1 MSGEYLARLR
11 HSKHDGANG
20 GRPKKLLSHI
30 LKIVSLLDTGSSEE
44 VDAAY
49 RSFAKE
55 VELFKFSMGKI
66 QIIGDTS
73 LREVEAY
80 LELQEELKKEM
91 LRTEEDIV
99 KLKERVAHER
109 VVRKNKEEYAALAK
123 QVETLAPRKQT
134 EKDRTVLVE
143 QTSLLEEQ
151 TAKQTGT
158 MELRKKQFQL
168 LLHVVEELKKN
179 CNQDEEPESAAP
191 TLDSVTITSGAA
203 TVSPAVNPDVEMGEA
218 DP

>member
-1 MSGEYLARLR
+1 MMGRTEAGLR
-11 HSKHDGANG
+11 SCS
-20 GRPKKLLSHI
+20 RI
-30 LKIVSLLDTGSSEE
+30 
-44 VDAAY
+44 
-49 RSFAKE
+49 
-55 VELFKFSMGKI
+55 
-66 QIIGDTS
+66 DTS